1 MVFIFSDSAVSEKFY
16 SLKENILNMRITRIL
31 ERTIPL
37 TTNISNSAR
46 SLKDIRTTIVAVVS
60 DVIRNGKPLIGF
72 AFSSIGRA
80 SHGTPIR
87 ERIAPRVL
95 DSSPDSMLDASG
107 TNFCPAKI
115 HAVAMH
121 NEKLGGD
128 AERSAA
134 IGTLDIAVWDLVAKI
149 EEKPLHQ
156 VLAERFNSGKVEKSV
171 FCYVGGGWY
180 RPGQTTQDLQ
190 DEMRGHLDAGYS
202 MLKMKVGGLTLDED
216 CKRIE
221 AVLKIVGNSKFLAV
235 DANCIFD
242 RQQAI
247 DCAKAIAQFGLR
259 WYEEPCH
266 PLDFESYK
274 AVSEVYEPP
283 LAACENL
290 FSPRELENFLLYS
303 GFRSDKDIVQIDPPL
318 AYGISGY
325 LSVIEIAQ
333 KHGFNRKSLFPH
345 GGNLMGLHIA
355 AGFGLGGCESY
366 PGVFGAAGGFNDEVI
381 LKNGYAILP
390 KSPGLGF
397 EAKPE
402 LFPIMQEMIS

>member
-1 MVFIFSDSAVSEKFY
+1 
-16 SLKENILNMRITRIL
+16 MRITKIL

-37 TTNISNSAR
+37 ATNISNSAR
-46 SLKDIRTTIVAVVS
+46 SLQDIRTTIVAVVS
-60 DVIRNGKPLIGF
+60 DVIRGRKPLTGF

-80 SHGTPIR
+80 SHSAPIR

-95 DSSPDSMLDASG
+95 AVPPESVLNAAA
-107 TNFCPAKI
+107 TNFDPDKL
-115 HAVAMH
+115 HAVAMR

-134 IGTLDIAVWDLVAKI
+134 IGTVNIAVWDLVAKI

-156 VLAERFNSGKVEKSV
+156 VLAERFSGGDVQDRV

-190 DEMRGHLDAGYS
+190 DEMRGHLAAGYS
-202 MLKMKVGGLTLDED
+202 MVKMKVGGLALAED

-221 AVLKIVGNSKFLAV
+221 AVLKVIGDSKSLAV

-247 DCAKAIAQFGLR
+247 DCGKAIAPFGLR

-266 PLDFESYK
+266 PQDYEIYK
-274 AVSEVYEPP
+274 AVAEAYAPP
-283 LAACENL
+283 LASCENL

-303 GFRSDKDIVQIDPPL
+303 GFRSDRDIIQIDPPL

-325 LSVIEIAQ
+325 LRVIEIAQ
-333 KHGFNRKSLFPH
+333 KHGFTRKSLFPH

-366 PGVFGAAGGFNDEVI
+366 PGVFGAAGGFNDEVS
-381 LKNGYAILP
+381 LQNGYAILP
-390 KSPGLGF
+390 RSPGLGF
-397 EAKPE
+397 EMKPE
-402 LFPIMQEMIS
+402 LFPMMREMIS